1 MCRPSVNLARRR
13 ASHPQPPKAP
23 CGPGVSPAPGGV
35 SYCRRLNVSLR
46 LSLNFQLRSK
56 EITKGV
62 SCGEEKR
69 RQKMRTMLMSAA
81 ALGLVAT
88 LLTGPAQADRMCRK
102 VCHDGFCKSECV
114 SSGPRL
120 YMHGGD
126 RYNHHRRDMH
136 GPGVDVEINRR

>member
-1 MCRPSVNLARRR
+1 
-13 ASHPQPPKAP
+13 
-23 CGPGVSPAPGGV
+23 
-35 SYCRRLNVSLR
+35 
-46 LSLNFQLRSK
+46 
-56 EITKGV
+56 
-62 SCGEEKR
+62 
-69 RQKMRTMLMSAA
+69 MRTMLMSAA